1 MSWND
6 DHMNHVLNE
15 LNTAYTRYDTTQPM
29 LFGITLAEWLD
40 LLKYLVNEGK
50 VDAWQAD
57 DNTIVAR
64 RVER

>member
-1 MSWND
+1 MIHDS
-6 DHMNHVLNE
+6 DHVDHVLNE
-15 LNTAYTRYDTTQPM
+15 LNTAYTRYDTTQET

-57 DNTIVAR
+57 ETTVVAR